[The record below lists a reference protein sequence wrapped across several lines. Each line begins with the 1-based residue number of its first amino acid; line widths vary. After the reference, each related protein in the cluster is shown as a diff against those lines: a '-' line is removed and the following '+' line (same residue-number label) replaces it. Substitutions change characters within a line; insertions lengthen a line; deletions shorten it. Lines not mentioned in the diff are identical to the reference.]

1 MKNYPSPE
9 EIKKMTW
16 NELWMYLRLFGIEIG
31 EVVSVEFTKE
41 AEDEQNEFRP

>member
-1 MKNYPSPE
+1 MTDYPSAE

-31 EVVSVEFTKE
+31 EVISVEFTKE